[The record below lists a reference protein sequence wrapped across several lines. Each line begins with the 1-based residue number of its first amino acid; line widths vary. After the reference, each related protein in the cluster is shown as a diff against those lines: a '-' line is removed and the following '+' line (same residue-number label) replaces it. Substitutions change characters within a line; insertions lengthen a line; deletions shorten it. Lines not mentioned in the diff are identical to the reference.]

1 MVLRH
6 KNVLCVSWTPCKWE
20 RGKEEGEEGG
30 RERIRRG
37 KNEKGYR
44 GEGNDGCRGRKRR

>member
-1 MVLRH
+1 MQTEIAGREGGGG
-6 KNVLCVSWTPCKWE
+6 E
-20 RGKEEGEEGG
+20 RGEEEGEEGG

-44 GEGNDGCRGRKRR
+44 GEGGE